1 MRMYTHIRFII
12 KCSLLTANWKWGW
25 LMDIYKDFKFR
36 DDETPKYVQVANFI
50 KNLIDKREIK
60 EGDKL
65 PTIRELSKKLFVN
78 NVTIVSAYNKLK
90 AEGYA
95 YQKVGSGSYAKRKE
109 VVSSFRREYSN
120 TLKKLS
126 MEDLTDV
133 VDFTGETSKEVLFPI
148 NDLKHIINEVLERD
162 GANAL
167 FSDNRNGYT
176 NLIDR
181 INKSFWD
188 YKLNNEDLLIVSGAQ
203 QGIDIVSK
211 GILNINDNIIV
222 EKPTYVGALSVFK
235 WRKVNLF
242 EVPIEDDGI
251 NLDKFEKILQKNEIR
266 CFYTMSYFQNPT
278 GISYSLEKKKRILD
292 LAEIYDFYII
302 EDDYLSELIYESS
315 LEYIPFKWLDKNDR
329 VIYIK
334 SFSKIFLPGIRLGYL
349 IAPTIFRETLQNSKH
364 NTDITTSSLM
374 QRALE
379 LYISDNKWK
388 VNIKNLNDEY
398 IKRYTH
404 MKYLLDKE
412 FENILTYKDPK
423 GGLNFYLT
431 LKQDFIINTKELFMR
446 LRKKNVYITPGT
458 MFFTSQNDGQDSFR
472 VSFYQTDKQKIEKGM
487 KILKDELISARV
499 NNQHQVKIDSGG
511 V

>member
-1 MRMYTHIRFII
+1 
-12 KCSLLTANWKWGW
+12 
-25 LMDIYKDFKFR
+25 MDIYKDFAFK
-36 DDETPKYVQVANFI
+36 DNDIPKYIQVANYI
-50 KNLIDKREIK
+50 KSLIDKRNIK

-65 PTIRELSKKLFVN
+65 PTIRELSKKLGVN

-90 AEGYA
+90 SEGYA

-109 VVSSFRREYSN
+109 VASNFRKEYSN
-120 TLKKLS
+120 TLKKIS
-126 MEDLTDV
+126 MGDLTNV
-133 VDFTGETSKEVLFPI
+133 IDFTGETTGEVLFPI
-148 NDLKHIINEVLERD
+148 DDLKGIINEVLERD

-167 FSDNRNGYT
+167 LSDNRNGYT
-176 NLIDR
+176 DLIYT
-181 INKSFWD
+181 INKVFWNN
-188 YKLNNEDLLIVSGAQ
+188 KLNNEDIIIISGAQ
-203 QGIDIVSK
+203 QGIDIASK

-242 EVPIEDDGI
+242 EVPIDEDGI
-251 NLDKFEKILQKNEIR
+251 NLNKFEKILQKNEIK

-278 GISYSLEKKKRILD
+278 GVSYSIEKKKRILD

-302 EDDYLSELIYESS
+302 EDDYLSELIYENS
-315 LEYIPFKWLDKNDR
+315 LEYVPFKWLDKNDR

-349 IAPTIFRETLQNSKH
+349 VAPEVFSETLQNSKH

-379 LYISDNKWK
+379 LYISSNKWK
-388 VNIKNLNDEY
+388 KNIKNLNDEY

-404 MKYLLDKE
+404 LKTILDSE
-412 FENILTYKDPK
+412 FKDMLTYNDPK
-423 GGLNFYLT
+423 GGLNFYIT
-431 LKQDFIINTKELFMR
+431 LKDEFKINTKELFIK
-446 LRKKNVYITPGT
+446 LKKRNVYITPGA

-472 VSFYQTDKQKIEKGM
+472 IAFYQTDKEKIEKGM
-487 KILKDELISARV
+487 KILKEELILAKELRGDKL
-499 NNQHQVKIDSGG
+499 N
-511 V
+511 

>member
-1 MRMYTHIRFII
+1 
-12 KCSLLTANWKWGW
+12 
-25 LMDIYKDFKFR
+25 MDIYKDFAFK
-36 DDETPKYVQVANFI
+36 DNDIPKYIQVANYI
-50 KNLIDKREIK
+50 KSLIDKRNIK

-65 PTIRELSKKLFVN
+65 PTIRELSKKLGVN

-90 AEGYA
+90 SEGYA

-109 VVSSFRREYSN
+109 VASNFRKEYSN
-120 TLKKLS
+120 ALKKIS
-126 MEDLTDV
+126 MGDLTDV
-133 VDFTGETSKEVLFPI
+133 IDFTGETTGEVLFPI
-148 NDLKHIINEVLERD
+148 DDLKGIINEVLERD

-167 FSDNRNGYT
+167 LSDNRNGYT
-176 NLIDR
+176 DLIYT
-181 INKSFWD
+181 INKVFWNN
-188 YKLNNEDLLIVSGAQ
+188 KLNNEDIIIISGAQ
-203 QGIDIVSK
+203 QGIDIASK

-242 EVPIEDDGI
+242 EVPIDEDGI
-251 NLDKFEKILQKNEIR
+251 NLNKFEKILQKNEIK

-278 GISYSLEKKKRILD
+278 GVSYSIEKKKRILD

-302 EDDYLSELIYESS
+302 EDDYLSELIYENS
-315 LEYIPFKWLDKNDR
+315 LEYVPFKWLDKNDR

-349 IAPTIFRETLQNSKH
+349 VAPEVFSETLQNSKH

-379 LYISDNKWK
+379 LYISSNKWK
-388 VNIKNLNDEY
+388 KNIKNLNDEY

-404 MKYLLDKE
+404 LKTILDSE
-412 FENILTYKDPK
+412 FKDMLTYNDPK
-423 GGLNFYLT
+423 GGLNFYIT
-431 LKQDFIINTKELFMR
+431 LKDEFKINTKELFIK
-446 LRKKNVYITPGT
+446 LKKKNVYITPGA

-472 VSFYQTDKQKIEKGM
+472 IAFYQTDKEKIEKGM
-487 KILKDELISARV
+487 KILKEELILAKEHRGDKL
-499 NNQHQVKIDSGG
+499 N
-511 V
+511 

>member
-1 MRMYTHIRFII
+1 
-12 KCSLLTANWKWGW
+12 
-25 LMDIYKDFKFR
+25 MDIYKDFTFK
-36 DDETPKYVQVANFI
+36 DNDIPKYIQVANYI
-50 KNLIDKREIK
+50 KSLIDKRNIK

-65 PTIRELSKKLFVN
+65 PTIRELSKKLGVN

-90 AEGYA
+90 SEGYA

-109 VVSSFRREYSN
+109 VASNFRKEYSN
-120 TLKKLS
+120 ALKKIS
-126 MEDLTDV
+126 MGDLTNV
-133 VDFTGETSKEVLFPI
+133 IDFTGETTGEVLFPI
-148 NDLKHIINEVLERD
+148 DDLKGIINEVLERD

-167 FSDNRNGYT
+167 LSDNRNGYT
-176 NLIDR
+176 DLIYT
-181 INKSFWD
+181 INKVFWNN
-188 YKLNNEDLLIVSGAQ
+188 KLNNEDIIIISGAQ
-203 QGIDIVSK
+203 QGIDIASK

-242 EVPIEDDGI
+242 EVPIDEDGI
-251 NLDKFEKILQKNEIR
+251 NLNKFEKILQKNEIK

-278 GISYSLEKKKRILD
+278 GVSYSIEKKKRILD

-302 EDDYLSELIYESS
+302 EDDYLSELIYENS
-315 LEYIPFKWLDKNDR
+315 LEYVPFKWLDKNDR

-349 IAPTIFRETLQNSKH
+349 VAPEVFSETLQNSKH

-379 LYISDNKWK
+379 LYISSNKWK
-388 VNIKNLNDEY
+388 KNIKNLNDEY

-404 MKYLLDKE
+404 LKTILDSE
-412 FENILTYKDPK
+412 FKDMLTYNDPK
-423 GGLNFYLT
+423 GGLNFYIT
-431 LKQDFIINTKELFMR
+431 LKDEFRINTKELFIK
-446 LRKKNVYITPGT
+446 LKKRNVYITPGA

-472 VSFYQTDKQKIEKGM
+472 IAFYQTDKEKIEKGM
-487 KILKDELISARV
+487 KILKEELILAKEHRV
-499 NNQHQVKIDSGG
+499 EK
-511 V
+511 

>member
-1 MRMYTHIRFII
+1 MYIHIRFII
-12 KCSLLTANWKWGW
+12 NSYRGDF
-25 LMDIYKDFKFR
+25 MDVYKDFKFK
-36 DDETPKYVQVANFI
+36 DDEIPKYVQIANFI
-50 KNLIDKREIK
+50 KALIDKRKIK
-60 EGDKL
+60 DGDKL
-65 PTIRELSKKLFVN
+65 PAIRALSEKMGVN
-78 NVTIVSAYNKLK
+78 NSTIVSAYNKLK

-126 MEDLTDV
+126 MKDLTDV
-133 VDFTGETSKEVLFPI
+133 VDFTGETTAEVLFPI
-148 NDLKHIINEVLERD
+148 DDLKQIINEVLERD

-167 FSDNRNGYT
+167 LSDNRNGYT
-176 NLIDR
+176 NLIYT
-181 INKSFWD
+181 INKVFWNS
-188 YKLNNEDLLIVSGAQ
+188 KLNNEDVIIVSGAQ
-203 QGIDIVSK
+203 QGIDIASK

-222 EKPTYVGALSVFK
+222 EKPTYAGALSVFK

-242 EVPIEDDGI
+242 EVAIEEDGV

-278 GISYSLEKKKRILD
+278 GISYSLKKKKRILE

-302 EDDYLSELIYESS
+302 EDDYLSELIYENSI
-315 LEYIPFKWLDKNDR
+315 EYIPFKMLDKKDR

-349 IAPTIFRETLQNSKH
+349 VAPKIFRETLQNSKH

-379 LYISDNKWK
+379 LYIAGEKWK
-388 VNIKNLNDEY
+388 ENIRNLNNEY

-404 MKYLLDKE
+404 MKDLLNKDFSDMLIYKE
-412 FENILTYKDPK
+412 PK
-423 GGLNFYLT
+423 GGLNFYIT
-431 LKQDFIINTKELFMR
+431 LKENFSINTTELFMR
-446 LRKKNVYITPGT
+446 LRKRNVYITPGA
-458 MFFTSQNDGQDSFR
+458 MFFTSQDDGQDSFR
-472 VSFYQTDKQKIEKGM
+472 ISFYQTSIEKIEKGLE
-487 KILKDELISARV
+487 ILKEELTYTLLFR
-499 NNQHQVKIDSGG
+499 D
-511 V
+511 

>member
-1 MRMYTHIRFII
+1 
-12 KCSLLTANWKWGW
+12 
-25 LMDIYKDFKFR
+25 MDVYKDFKFK
-36 DDETPKYVQVANFI
+36 DEEVPKYVQVANFI
-50 KNLIDKREIK
+50 KDLIDKRKIK

-65 PTIRELSKKLFVN
+65 PTIRELSKKLGVN

-109 VVSSFRREYSN
+109 VASNFRREYSN

-126 MEDLTDV
+126 LEDLTDV
-133 VDFTGETSKEVLFPI
+133 VDFTGETTAEVLFPI
-148 NDLKHIINEVLERD
+148 DDLKYIINEVLERD
-162 GANAL
+162 GVNAL
-167 FSDNRNGYT
+167 LSDNRNGYV
-176 NLIDR
+176 NLIYT
-181 INKSFWD
+181 INKAFWD
-188 YKLNNEDLLIVSGAQ
+188 YKLNNDDIIIVSGAQ
-203 QGIDIVSK
+203 QGIDIASK

-278 GISYSLEKKKRILD
+278 GISYSIEKKKRILD

-302 EDDYLSELIYESS
+302 EDDYLSELIYKDS
-315 LEYIPFKWLDKNDR
+315 LEYVPFKWLDKNDR

-349 IAPTIFRETLQNSKH
+349 IAPAVFREILQNSKH

-379 LYISDNKWK
+379 LYIAGDKWK
-388 VNIKNLNDEY
+388 ENIKNLNDEY

-404 MKYLLDKE
+404 LKRILDKD
-412 FENILTYKDPK
+412 FGDILTYKDPR
-423 GGLNFYLT
+423 GGLSFYLT
-431 LKQDFIINTKELFMR
+431 LKEKVMINTKELFMR
-446 LRKKNVYITPGT
+446 LRKRDVYITPGT

-472 VSFYQTDKQKIEKGM
+472 ISFYQTDIDKIEKGM
-487 KILKDELISARV
+487 RILKEELTTLIV
-499 NNQHQVKIDSGG
+499 N
-511 V
+511 

>member
-1 MRMYTHIRFII
+1 
-12 KCSLLTANWKWGW
+12 
-25 LMDIYKDFKFR
+25 MDIYKDFAFK
-36 DDETPKYVQVANFI
+36 DNDIPKYIQVANYI
-50 KNLIDKREIK
+50 KSLIDKRKIK

-65 PTIRELSKKLFVN
+65 PTIRELSKKLGVN

-90 AEGYA
+90 SEGYA

-109 VVSSFRREYSN
+109 VASNFRKEYSN
-120 TLKKLS
+120 ALKKIS
-126 MEDLTDV
+126 MGDLTDV
-133 VDFTGETSKEVLFPI
+133 IDFTGETTGEVLFPI
-148 NDLKHIINEVLERD
+148 DDLKGIINEVLERD

-167 FSDNRNGYT
+167 LSDNRNGYT
-176 NLIDR
+176 NLIYT
-181 INKSFWD
+181 INKVFWNN
-188 YKLNNEDLLIVSGAQ
+188 KLNNEDIIIISGAQ
-203 QGIDIVSK
+203 QGIDIASK

-242 EVPIEDDGI
+242 EVPIDEDGI
-251 NLDKFEKILQKNEIR
+251 NLNKFEKILQKNEIK

-278 GISYSLEKKKRILD
+278 GVSYSIEKKKRILD

-302 EDDYLSELIYESS
+302 EDDYLSELIYENS
-315 LEYIPFKWLDKNDR
+315 LEYVPFKWLDKNDR

-349 IAPTIFRETLQNSKH
+349 VAPEVFSETLQNSKH

-379 LYISDNKWK
+379 LYISSNKWK
-388 VNIKNLNDEY
+388 ENIKNLNDEY

-404 MKYLLDKE
+404 LKTILDSE
-412 FENILTYKDPK
+412 FKDMLTYNDPK
-423 GGLNFYLT
+423 GGLNFYIT
-431 LKQDFIINTKELFMR
+431 LKDEFKINTKELFIK
-446 LRKKNVYITPGT
+446 LKKRNVYITPGA

-472 VSFYQTDKQKIEKGM
+472 IAFYQTDKEKIEKGM
-487 KILKDELISARV
+487 KILKEELILAKELRV
-499 NNQHQVKIDSGG
+499 EK
-511 V
+511 

>member
-1 MRMYTHIRFII
+1 
-12 KCSLLTANWKWGW
+12 
-25 LMDIYKDFKFR
+25 MDIYKDFAFK
-36 DDETPKYVQVANFI
+36 DDDIPKYIQVANYI
-50 KNLIDKREIK
+50 KSLIDKRKIK

-65 PTIRELSKKLFVN
+65 PTIRELSKKLGVN

-90 AEGYA
+90 SEGYA

-109 VVSSFRREYSN
+109 VASNFRKEYSN
-120 TLKKLS
+120 ALKKIS
-126 MEDLTDV
+126 MGDLTDV
-133 VDFTGETSKEVLFPI
+133 IDFTGETTGEVLFPI
-148 NDLKHIINEVLERD
+148 DDLKGIINEVLERD

-167 FSDNRNGYT
+167 LSDNRNGYT
-176 NLIDR
+176 NLIYT
-181 INKSFWD
+181 INKVFWNN
-188 YKLNNEDLLIVSGAQ
+188 KLNDEDIIIISGAQ
-203 QGIDIVSK
+203 QGIDIASK

-242 EVPIEDDGI
+242 EVPIDEDGI
-251 NLDKFEKILQKNEIR
+251 NLNKFEKILQKNEIK

-278 GISYSLEKKKRILD
+278 GVSYSIEKKKRILD

-302 EDDYLSELIYESS
+302 EDDYLSELIYENS
-315 LEYIPFKWLDKNDR
+315 LEYVPFKWLDKNDR

-349 IAPTIFRETLQNSKH
+349 VAPEVFSETLQNSKH

-379 LYISDNKWK
+379 LYISSNKWK
-388 VNIKNLNDEY
+388 KNIKNLNDEY

-404 MKYLLDKE
+404 LKTILDSE
-412 FENILTYKDPK
+412 FKDMLTYNDPK
-423 GGLNFYLT
+423 GGLNFYIT
-431 LKQDFIINTKELFMR
+431 LKDEFKINTKELFIK
-446 LRKKNVYITPGT
+446 LKKKNVYITPGA

-472 VSFYQTDKQKIEKGM
+472 IAFYQTDKEKIEKGM
-487 KILKDELISARV
+487 KILKEELILAKELRYDKL
-499 NNQHQVKIDSGG
+499 N
-511 V
+511 

>member
-1 MRMYTHIRFII
+1 
-12 KCSLLTANWKWGW
+12 
-25 LMDIYKDFKFR
+25 MDIYKEFKFKN
-36 DDETPKYVQVANFI
+36 DEVPKYVQVATFI
-50 KNLIDKREIK
+50 KNLIDKRKIK

-65 PTIRELSKKLFVN
+65 PTIRDLSKKLEVN

-109 VVSSFRREYSN
+109 VTSNFRREYSN
-120 TLKKLS
+120 TLKKIS
-126 MEDLTDV
+126 MGDLTDV
-133 VDFTGETSKEVLFPI
+133 VDFTGETTSEVLFPI
-148 NDLKHIINEVLERD
+148 DDLKDIINEVLERD

-167 FSDNRNGYT
+167 LSDNRNGYT
-176 NLIDR
+176 NLIYT
-181 INKSFWD
+181 INKVFWD
-188 YKLNNEDLLIVSGAQ
+188 YKLNNEDIIIVSGAQ
-203 QGIDIVSK
+203 QGIDIASK

-222 EKPTYVGALSVFK
+222 EKPTYAGALSVFK

-349 IAPTIFRETLQNSKH
+349 VAPTIFRETLQNSKH

-374 QRALE
+374 QRSLE

-388 VNIKNLNDEY
+388 KNIKYLNDEY
-398 IKRYTH
+398 IKRYQF
-404 MKYLLDKE
+404 MKEILDKD
-412 FENILTYKDPK
+412 FKDIVTYKDPK

-431 LKQDFIINTKELFMR
+431 LKENFMMNTRELFMR
-446 LRKKNVYITPGT
+446 LRKKNVYITPGV

-472 VSFYQTDKQKIEKGM
+472 ISFYQTDKDKIEKGM
-487 KILKDELISARV
+487 RILREELISAKVR
-499 NNQHQVKIDSGG
+499 N
-511 V
+511 

>member
-1 MRMYTHIRFII
+1 
-12 KCSLLTANWKWGW
+12 
-25 LMDIYKDFKFR
+25 MDIYKDFAFK
-36 DDETPKYVQVANFI
+36 DNDIPKYIQVANYI
-50 KNLIDKREIK
+50 KSLIDKRKIK

-65 PTIRELSKKLFVN
+65 PTIRELSKKLGVN

-90 AEGYA
+90 SEGYA

-109 VVSSFRREYSN
+109 VASNFRKEYSD
-120 TLKKLS
+120 TLKKIS
-126 MEDLTDV
+126 MGDLTNV
-133 VDFTGETSKEVLFPI
+133 IDFTGETTGEVLFPI
-148 NDLKHIINEVLERD
+148 DDLKGIINEVLERD

-167 FSDNRNGYT
+167 LSDNRNGYT
-176 NLIDR
+176 NLIYT
-181 INKSFWD
+181 INKVFWNN
-188 YKLNNEDLLIVSGAQ
+188 KLNDEDIIIISGAQ
-203 QGIDIVSK
+203 QGIDIASK

-242 EVPIEDDGI
+242 EVPIDEDGI
-251 NLDKFEKILQKNEIR
+251 NLNKFEKILQKNEIK

-278 GISYSLEKKKRILD
+278 GVSYSIEKKKRILD

-302 EDDYLSELIYESS
+302 EDDYLSELIYENS
-315 LEYIPFKWLDKNDR
+315 LEYVPFKWLDKNDR

-349 IAPTIFRETLQNSKH
+349 VAPEVFSETLQNSKH

-379 LYISDNKWK
+379 LYISSNKWK
-388 VNIKNLNDEY
+388 KNIKNLNDEY

-404 MKYLLDKE
+404 LKTILDSE
-412 FENILTYKDPK
+412 FKDMLTYNDPK
-423 GGLNFYLT
+423 GGLNFYIT
-431 LKQDFIINTKELFMR
+431 LKDEFKINTKELFIK
-446 LRKKNVYITPGT
+446 LKKKNVYITPGA

-472 VSFYQTDKQKIEKGM
+472 IAFYQTDKEKIEKGM
-487 KILKDELISARV
+487 KILKEELILAKELRYDKL
-499 NNQHQVKIDSGG
+499 N
-511 V
+511 

>member
-1 MRMYTHIRFII
+1 
-12 KCSLLTANWKWGW
+12 
-25 LMDIYKDFKFR
+25 MDIYKDFKFK
-36 DDETPKYVQVANFI
+36 DDEVPKYIQVANFI
-50 KNLIDKREIK
+50 KNLIDKRKIK

-65 PTIRELSKKLFVN
+65 STIRELSKKLGVN

-109 VVSSFRREYSN
+109 VASNFRREYSN
-120 TLKKLS
+120 VLKKLS
-126 MEDLTDV
+126 IGDLTEAI
-133 VDFTGETSKEVLFPI
+133 DFTGETITEVLFPI
-148 NDLKHIINEVLERD
+148 DDLKHIINEVLERD

-167 FSDNRNGYT
+167 LSDNRSGYSQ
-176 NLIDR
+176 LIST
-181 INKSFWD
+181 INKVFWNS
-188 YKLNNEDLLIVSGAQ
+188 KLNDEDIIIVSGAQ
-203 QGIDIVSK
+203 QGIDIASK

-242 EVPIEDDGI
+242 EVLIEEDGI
-251 NLDKFEKILQKNEIR
+251 NLDKFEKILQKNEIK

-302 EDDYLSELIYESS
+302 EDDYLSELIYENS
-315 LEYIPFKWLDKNDR
+315 LEYVPFKWLDKNDR

-349 IAPTIFRETLQNSKH
+349 VAPTIFRETLQNSKH

-388 VNIKNLNDEY
+388 KNIKYLNDEY
-398 IKRYTH
+398 IKRYQF
-404 MKYLLDKE
+404 MKEILDEE
-412 FENILTYKDPK
+412 FKDILTYKDPK

-431 LKQDFIINTKELFMR
+431 LKEEFRMNTKELFMR
-446 LRKKNVYITPGT
+446 LKQKNVYITPGV

-472 VSFYQTDKQKIEKGM
+472 IAFYQTDNDKIKRGM
-487 KILKDELISARV
+487 GILKEELISFKV
-499 NNQHQVKIDSGG
+499 QDKHKLYDIDKNQ
-511 V
+511 

>member
-1 MRMYTHIRFII
+1 
-12 KCSLLTANWKWGW
+12 
-25 LMDIYKDFKFR
+25 MDIYKDFTFK
-36 DDETPKYVQVANFI
+36 DDDIPKYIQVANYI
-50 KNLIDKREIK
+50 KSLIDKRKIK

-65 PTIRELSKKLFVN
+65 LTIRELSKKLGVN

-90 AEGYA
+90 SEGYA

-109 VVSSFRREYSN
+109 VASNFRKEYSN
-120 TLKKLS
+120 TLKKIS
-126 MEDLTDV
+126 VGDLTNV
-133 VDFTGETSKEVLFPI
+133 IDFTGETTGEVLFPI
-148 NDLKHIINEVLERD
+148 DDLKEIINEVLERD

-167 FSDNRNGYT
+167 LSDNRNGYT
-176 NLIDR
+176 DLIYT
-181 INKSFWD
+181 INKVFWNN
-188 YKLNNEDLLIVSGAQ
+188 KLNNEDIIIISGAQ
-203 QGIDIVSK
+203 QGIDIASK

-242 EVPIEDDGI
+242 EVPIDEDGI
-251 NLDKFEKILQKNEIR
+251 NLNKFEKILQKNEIK

-278 GISYSLEKKKRILD
+278 GVSYSIEKKKRILD

-302 EDDYLSELIYESS
+302 EDDYLSELIYENS
-315 LEYIPFKWLDKNDR
+315 LEYVPFKWLDKNDR

-349 IAPTIFRETLQNSKH
+349 VAPEVFSETLQNSKH

-379 LYISDNKWK
+379 LYISSNKWK
-388 VNIKNLNDEY
+388 KNIKNLNDEY

-404 MKYLLDKE
+404 LKTILDSE
-412 FENILTYKDPK
+412 FKDMLTYKDPK
-423 GGLNFYLT
+423 GGLNFYIT
-431 LKQDFIINTKELFMR
+431 LKDEFKINTKELFIK
-446 LRKKNVYITPGT
+446 LKKRNVYITPGA

-472 VSFYQTDKQKIEKGM
+472 IAFYQTDKEKIEKGM
-487 KILKDELISARV
+487 KILKEELLL
-499 NNQHQVKIDSGG
+499 VKEHRGEKLN
-511 V
+511 

>member
-1 MRMYTHIRFII
+1 
-12 KCSLLTANWKWGW
+12 
-25 LMDIYKDFKFR
+25 MDIYKDFAFK
-36 DDETPKYVQVANFI
+36 DDDIPKYIQVANYI
-50 KNLIDKREIK
+50 KSLIDKRKIK

-65 PTIRELSKKLFVN
+65 PTIRELSKKLGVN

-90 AEGYA
+90 SEGYA

-109 VVSSFRREYSN
+109 VASNFRKEYSN
-120 TLKKLS
+120 ALKKIS
-126 MEDLTDV
+126 MGDLTDV
-133 VDFTGETSKEVLFPI
+133 IDFTGETTGEVLFPI
-148 NDLKHIINEVLERD
+148 DDLKGIINEVLERD

-167 FSDNRNGYT
+167 LSDNRNGYT
-176 NLIDR
+176 NLIYT
-181 INKSFWD
+181 INKVFWNN
-188 YKLNNEDLLIVSGAQ
+188 KLNNEDIIIISGAQ
-203 QGIDIVSK
+203 QGIDIASK

-242 EVPIEDDGI
+242 EVPIDEDGI
-251 NLDKFEKILQKNEIR
+251 NLNKFEKILQKNEIK

-278 GISYSLEKKKRILD
+278 GVSYSIEKKKRILD

-302 EDDYLSELIYESS
+302 EDDYLSELIYENS
-315 LEYIPFKWLDKNDR
+315 LEYVPFKWLDKNDR

-349 IAPTIFRETLQNSKH
+349 VAPEVFSETLQNSKH

-379 LYISDNKWK
+379 LYISSNKWK
-388 VNIKNLNDEY
+388 KNIKNLNDEY

-404 MKYLLDKE
+404 LKTILDSE
-412 FENILTYKDPK
+412 FKDMLTYNDPK
-423 GGLNFYLT
+423 GGLNFYIT
-431 LKQDFIINTKELFMR
+431 LKDEFKINTKELFIK
-446 LRKKNVYITPGT
+446 LKKKNVYITPGA

-472 VSFYQTDKQKIEKGM
+472 IAFYQTDKEKIEKGM
-487 KILKDELISARV
+487 KILKEELILAKELRYDKL
-499 NNQHQVKIDSGG
+499 N
-511 V
+511 

>member
-1 MRMYTHIRFII
+1 
-12 KCSLLTANWKWGW
+12 
-25 LMDIYKDFKFR
+25 MDIYKDFAFK
-36 DDETPKYVQVANFI
+36 DNDIPKYIQVANYI
-50 KNLIDKREIK
+50 KSLIDKRKIK

-65 PTIRELSKKLFVN
+65 PTIRELSKKLGVN

-90 AEGYA
+90 SEGYA

-109 VVSSFRREYSN
+109 VASNFRKEYSN
-120 TLKKLS
+120 ALKKIS
-126 MEDLTDV
+126 MGDLTDV
-133 VDFTGETSKEVLFPI
+133 IDFTGETTGEVLFPI
-148 NDLKHIINEVLERD
+148 DDLKGIINEVLERD

-167 FSDNRNGYT
+167 LSDNRNGYT
-176 NLIDR
+176 DLIYT
-181 INKSFWD
+181 INKVFWNN
-188 YKLNNEDLLIVSGAQ
+188 KLNNEDIIIISGAQ
-203 QGIDIVSK
+203 QGIDIASK

-242 EVPIEDDGI
+242 EVPIDEDGI
-251 NLDKFEKILQKNEIR
+251 NLNKFEKILQKNEIK

-278 GISYSLEKKKRILD
+278 GVSYSIEKKKRILD

-302 EDDYLSELIYESS
+302 EDDYLSELIYENS
-315 LEYIPFKWLDKNDR
+315 LEYVPFKWLDKNDR

-349 IAPTIFRETLQNSKH
+349 VAPEVFSETLQNSKH

-379 LYISDNKWK
+379 LYISSNKWK
-388 VNIKNLNDEY
+388 KNIKNLNDEY

-404 MKYLLDKE
+404 LKTILDSE
-412 FENILTYKDPK
+412 FKDMLTYNDPK
-423 GGLNFYLT
+423 GGLNFYIT
-431 LKQDFIINTKELFMR
+431 LKDEFKINTKELFIK
-446 LRKKNVYITPGT
+446 LKKKNVYITPGA

-472 VSFYQTDKQKIEKGM
+472 IAFYQTDKEKIEKGM
-487 KILKDELISARV
+487 KILKEELILAKEHRGDKL
-499 NNQHQVKIDSGG
+499 N
-511 V
+511 

>member
-1 MRMYTHIRFII
+1 
-12 KCSLLTANWKWGW
+12 
-25 LMDIYKDFKFR
+25 MDIYKDFTFK
-36 DDETPKYVQVANFI
+36 DDDIPKYIQIANYI
-50 KNLIDKREIK
+50 KSLIDKRKIK

-65 PTIRELSKKLFVN
+65 PTIRELSKKLGVN

-90 AEGYA
+90 SEGYA

-109 VVSSFRREYSN
+109 VASNFRKEYSN
-120 TLKKLS
+120 ALKKIS
-126 MEDLTDV
+126 VGDLTNV
-133 VDFTGETSKEVLFPI
+133 IDFTGETTGEVLFPI
-148 NDLKHIINEVLERD
+148 DDLKGIINEVLERD

-167 FSDNRNGYT
+167 LSDNRNGYT
-176 NLIDR
+176 DLIYT
-181 INKSFWD
+181 INKVFWNN
-188 YKLNNEDLLIVSGAQ
+188 KLNNEDIIIISGAQ
-203 QGIDIVSK
+203 QGIDIASK

-242 EVPIEDDGI
+242 EVPIDEEGI
-251 NLDKFEKILQKNEIR
+251 NLNKFEKILQKNEIK

-278 GISYSLEKKKRILD
+278 GVSYSIEKKKRILD

-302 EDDYLSELIYESS
+302 EDDYLSELIYENS
-315 LEYIPFKWLDKNDR
+315 LEYVPFKWLDKNDR

-349 IAPTIFRETLQNSKH
+349 VAPEVFSETLQNSKH

-379 LYISDNKWK
+379 LYISSNKWK
-388 VNIKNLNDEY
+388 KNIKNLNDEY

-404 MKYLLDKE
+404 LKTILDSE
-412 FENILTYKDPK
+412 FKDMLTYKDPK
-423 GGLNFYLT
+423 GGLNFYIT
-431 LKQDFIINTKELFMR
+431 LKDEFKINTKELFIK
-446 LRKKNVYITPGT
+446 LKKRNVYITPGT

-472 VSFYQTDKQKIEKGM
+472 IAFYQTDREKIEKGM
-487 KILKDELISARV
+487 KILKEELILAKEYRGEEL
-499 NNQHQVKIDSGG
+499 N
-511 V
+511 

>member
-1 MRMYTHIRFII
+1 
-12 KCSLLTANWKWGW
+12 
-25 LMDIYKDFKFR
+25 MDIYKDFAFK
-36 DDETPKYVQVANFI
+36 DNDIPKYIQVANYI
-50 KNLIDKREIK
+50 KSLIDKRNIK

-65 PTIRELSKKLFVN
+65 PTIRELSKKLGVN

-90 AEGYA
+90 SEGYA

-109 VVSSFRREYSN
+109 VASNFRKEYSN
-120 TLKKLS
+120 TLKKIS
-126 MEDLTDV
+126 MGDLTDV
-133 VDFTGETSKEVLFPI
+133 IDFTGETTGEVLFPI
-148 NDLKHIINEVLERD
+148 DDLKGIINEVLERD

-167 FSDNRNGYT
+167 LSDNRNGYT
-176 NLIDR
+176 DLIYT
-181 INKSFWD
+181 INKVFWNN
-188 YKLNNEDLLIVSGAQ
+188 KLNNEDIIIISGAQ
-203 QGIDIVSK
+203 QGIDIASK

-242 EVPIEDDGI
+242 EVPIDEDGI
-251 NLDKFEKILQKNEIR
+251 NLTKFEKILQKNEIK

-278 GISYSLEKKKRILD
+278 GVSYSIEKKKRILD

-302 EDDYLSELIYESS
+302 EDDYLSELIYENS
-315 LEYIPFKWLDKNDR
+315 LEYVPFKWLDKNDR

-349 IAPTIFRETLQNSKH
+349 VAPEVFSETLQNSKH

-379 LYISDNKWK
+379 LYISSNKWK
-388 VNIKNLNDEY
+388 KNIKNLNDEY

-404 MKYLLDKE
+404 LKTILDSE
-412 FENILTYKDPK
+412 FKDMLTYNDPK
-423 GGLNFYLT
+423 GGLNFYIT
-431 LKQDFIINTKELFMR
+431 LKDEFRINTKELFIK
-446 LRKKNVYITPGT
+446 LKKRNVYITPGA

-472 VSFYQTDKQKIEKGM
+472 IAFYQTDKEKIEKGM
-487 KILKDELISARV
+487 KILKAELILAKEHRV
-499 NNQHQVKIDSGG
+499 EK
-511 V
+511 